1 MAMNWTPEQEAA
13 ICAHGASV
21 SVSAAAGSGKTA
33 VLVERL
39 VRLLKEEQAEKKVP
53 AETLA
58 VMTFT
63 NDAAA
68 EMRDRLTRALDK
80 AMLEHPESTWLRR
93 QQTMLQCASISTI
106 HSFCYRLMREHFA
119 ELDIAAD
126 FRTLDENEDR
136 ILRAQ
141 AASAVL
147 EEYHTR
153 AQSEPEIKQALE
165 LLTDAFCTGND
176 YELEGILLTL
186 LDFTER
192 KPFGEQLL
200 TEAAKSCE
208 DGTMLA
214 LAFQEI
220 ERSLGEAYSLLK
232 KSQEIVKEHG
242 KTNQLQ
248 AISDEV
254 TELEKRVQACADRDC
269 ARLSALL
276 QEQFWNPKL
285 YFRNK
290 GHEVPLR
297 QGKAL
302 RSHAKEIYGIFW
314 KEKGVQKTNG
324 IIRDWTVPLALAETD
339 LERHAKL
346 LRAAGDMVS
355 ALREELLRR
364 KRERNAV
371 SFADA
376 MQMTLRLLAIPERGE
391 SGELI
396 IRRTALAEQLSAQF
410 SCIMVDEFQDA
421 DDHQDLIFRLLSRG
435 GDAGH
440 YGSNLFF
447 VGDAKQCIYRFR
459 NANPA
464 NFSKAMASSAPY
476 QGEPALTENTLINLN
491 MNFRSAAEII
501 EAVNCIFS
509 QLMTEQVGEIRYDE
523 TQALVQGA
531 KYPEGN
537 RPVEL
542 LFGYEDEPAAVAE
555 RIRQNIDM
563 QTVIT
568 DKETKQER
576 PCEAR
581 DFLILLRT
589 KTHMQDY
596 AEALAARGIA
606 AAAPEMS
613 DYLGSQ
619 EIRLLLSML
628 RAVDN
633 PLLDTAMA
641 ATMLSPMFGFTLD
654 DLALLRITD
663 RKRRLFPAM
672 EHLRRLWKKAH
683 GEKAEKEPDELPEA
697 EPTDGEQPDGKKP
710 EETFPEDFDQ
720 KLFSRICNL
729 LDFLSEMRLF
739 AATETPEQLIRRL
752 LAATDFLG
760 LIRLDADAVLR
771 GSGAQKKAN
780 LRAMIQYA
788 KNYEENSGGGLSGFL
803 RYLDALIARGADLA
817 AGSVPNGT
825 DNAVVL
831 KTIHKSKGLEKPFV
845 ILARSDG
852 SFSAED
858 EKKVCQFHA
867 QVGIGF
873 KLLDPDRFA
882 KGSSL
887 PAQTVITRARREA
900 LSEELRLLYVA
911 LTRAREH
918 LILPLKF
925 AKKSLEDAAE
935 FAAEQEYAGGQTDLL
950 TARAGC
956 MRDWIVMALLRNTA
970 CEALRRKLE
979 VECETDGSQPV
990 LTVAFPPPAG
1000 EQEDTEETAAAAP
1013 DDALTA
1019 RLTEHCQKTYDT
1031 TLAKLTAKYGVSELA
1046 KAEDFSVP
1054 LLPPRFD
1061 SEKSG
1066 LTGAE
1071 RGTAV
1076 HTFLQY
1082 ADFARA
1088 SAHFEEEIAE
1098 LQRRGRLTEQ
1108 QANAV
1113 RDSKVQSFF
1122 ASDLCRRAIAAGSRT
1137 ERERKFTVC
1146 LSDLELPPQLQQ
1158 IAADYAGTEGM
1169 LIGIMDLVF
1178 EEPDGYVLVDY
1189 KTDGVKKPEDLLA
1202 LYTEQLLLYKAA
1214 LTLLTGKPV
1223 KEWYLFSIKHGAA
1236 VRGG

>member
-1 MAMNWTPEQEAA
+1 MAMNWTPEQQAA
-13 ICAHGASV
+13 IEAHGASV

-33 VLVERL
+33 VLVQRL
-39 VRLLKEEQAEKKVP
+39 VQLLMKEDGAERVP

-80 AMLEHPESTWLRR
+80 ALLEHPESTWLRR

-153 AQSEPEIKQALE
+153 AQSEPAVREALT

-176 YELEGILLTL
+176 TELENILLTL

-200 TEAAKSCE
+200 TDAAKRCE
-208 DGTMLA
+208 DGTMLE
-214 LAFQEI
+214 LAFSEI
-220 ERSLGEAYSLLK
+220 GRSLGEAYALLK
-232 KSQEIVKEHG
+232 QSQEIVKAHG
-242 KTNQLQ
+242 KPNQL
-248 AISDEV
+248 AIISDEV
-254 TELEKRVQACADRDC
+254 SELEKRVQACADRDC
-269 ARLSALL
+269 ARLSDLL
-276 QEQFWNPKL
+276 RTKFWGTIQFK
-285 YFRNK
+285 NK
-290 GHEVPLR
+290 GHEEPLR

-302 RSHAKEIYGIFW
+302 RNHAKKIYGGFST
-314 KEKGVQKTNG
+314 EKGVQKTTG
-324 IIRDWTVPLALAETD
+324 LIRDWAVPLALAGDD
-339 LERHAKL
+339 LSRHAQL
-346 LRAAGDMVS
+346 LRAAGEMIA
-355 ALREELLRR
+355 ALREELLTR

-376 MQMTLRLLAIPERGE
+376 MQMTLRLLATPERDAAGN
-391 SGELI
+391 LTVH
-396 IRRTALAEQLSAQF
+396 RTELAEQLSAQF

-435 GDAGH
+435 GDAEH

-464 NFSKAMASSAPY
+464 NFSKATAASVPY
-476 QGEPALTENTLINLN
+476 SGEPALTENTLISLN
-491 MNFRSAAEII
+491 MNFRSTAEII

-509 QLMTEQVGEIRYDE
+509 QLMTEQVGEIRYDD
-523 TQALVQGA
+523 TQKLVQGA
-531 KYPEGN
+531 EYPEGN

-542 LFGYEDEPAAVAE
+542 LLGYEDEPAAVAE
-555 RIRQNIDM
+555 RIRQHLDM

-568 DKETKQER
+568 DKDTKQER
-576 PCEAR
+576 PCQPK
-581 DFLILLRT
+581 DFLILMRT

-606 AAAPEMS
+606 SAAPEMS
-613 DYLGSQ
+613 DYLSAP

-641 ATMLSPMFGFTLD
+641 AVMLSPMFGFTLD

-663 RKRRLFPAM
+663 RKRKLFPAM
-672 EHLRRLWKKAH
+672 EHLRRLYDRAH
-683 GEKAEKEPDELPEA
+683 GEQTADESDGLPEA
-697 EPTDGEQPDGKKP
+697 EQTGEEKP
-710 EETFPEDFDQ
+710 AETFPEDFDDA
-720 KLFSRICNL
+720 LFGRICDL
-729 LDFLSEMRLF
+729 LDFLTKMRLF

-752 LAATDFLG
+752 LAEKDFLG
-760 LIRLDADAVLR
+760 LIRLDADAVLQ

-780 LRAMIQYA
+780 LRAMIQHA

-803 RYLDALIARGADLA
+803 RYLDALTARGADLA

-825 DNAVVL
+825 DDAVVL

-852 SFSAED
+852 SFSSED

-867 QVGIGF
+867 EVGIGF
-873 KLLDPDRFA
+873 KLLDPERFA

-887 PAQTVITRARREA
+887 PAQTVIARARREA

-918 LILPLKF
+918 LILPLSF
-925 AKKSLEDAAE
+925 AKKSLDDAAE

-956 MRDWIVMALLRNTA
+956 MRDWLVMALLRNTA
-970 CEALRRKLE
+970 CETLRRTLE
-979 VECETDGSQPV
+979 VSCEADSAQPF
-990 LTVAFPPPAG
+990 LSVAFPALT
-1000 EQEDTEETAAAAP
+1000 ETQADTGETAAAEP
-1013 DDALTA
+1013 DAALTEQ
-1019 RLTEHCQKTYDT
+1019 LTAQCEQTYDT
-1031 TLAKLTAKYGVSELA
+1031 ALAQLTAKYGVSELA

-1054 LLPPRFD
+1054 LRIPLFMR
-1061 SEKSG
+1061 ERNGLSG
-1066 LTGAE
+1066 TE

-1082 ADFARA
+1082 ADFAQA
-1088 SAHFEEEIAE
+1088 SAHLEEQIDTLAK
-1098 LQRRGRLTEQ
+1098 QGRLTSQ
-1108 QANAV
+1108 QADAV
-1113 RDSKVQSFF
+1113 RGSRVQSFF
-1122 ASDLCRRAIAAGSRT
+1122 ESELCRRALGAVSGHRDFA
-1137 ERERKFTVC
+1137 RERKFTVR
-1146 LSDLELPPQLQQ
+1146 LSDLRLPEELSQ

-1169 LIGIMDLVF
+1169 LIGIMDLYF

-1189 KTDGVKKPEDLLA
+1189 KTDDVPDGAALLQ

-1214 LTLLTGKPV
+1214 LELLTGKPV
-1223 KEWYLFSIKHGAA
+1223 KAWYLYSIKLGKA